1 MSVRDLE
8 AILDEVF
15 RNDLSKKRGK
25 KRSGTKAETYITRGK
40 QKEYIL
46 EWGHR

>member
-1 MSVRDLE
+1 MSVRDSE

-15 RNDLSKKRGK
+15 RNDISKKRVK
-25 KRSGTKAETYITRGK
+25 KRFDTKAETYITRGK

-46 EWGHR
+46 EWGNR

>member
-8 AILDEVF
+8 ATLNEVF
-15 RNDLSKKRGK
+15 DNDLSKREAK
-25 KRSGTKAETYITRGK
+25 KRSGTKAETYTTRGK

-46 EWGHR
+46 E

>member
-15 RNDLSKKRGK
+15 RNHLSKKRGK
-25 KRSGTKAETYITRGK
+25 KSSGTKAETYITRGK

-46 EWGHR
+46 KWGNR